1 PAELMSQTWSAPL
14 LSVLAK
20 ATASRVADRY
30 QSVESFWEDLARVRL
45 AEAGAQPDDEATIVR
60 SRLRTDSDVEQPASR
75 PNFQTLANAPREPA
89 HPQKARIVVD
99 LPSHRERTA
108 DPAEEQRSRGAEG
121 RSEPASGDF
130 TTRGLG
136 STQGIRYA
144 QNDTRGRSTNPAQSI
159 VVASAE
165 TEPAELRGR
174 QPNIQTLRRERG
186 LWDGMRFLLTSEWLR
201 RVFIIFL

>member
-1 PAELMSQTWSAPL
+1 
-14 LSVLAK
+14 
-20 ATASRVADRY
+20 
-30 QSVESFWEDLARVRL
+30 
-45 AEAGAQPDDEATIVR
+45 
-60 SRLRTDSDVEQPASR
+60 
-75 PNFQTLANAPREPA
+75 
-89 HPQKARIVVD
+89 
-99 LPSHRERTA
+99 
-108 DPAEEQRSRGAEG
+108 G

-201 RVFIIFL
+201 RVFIIFLAAALIGLAASTYYHFAEQKTGLPFFGSQQK